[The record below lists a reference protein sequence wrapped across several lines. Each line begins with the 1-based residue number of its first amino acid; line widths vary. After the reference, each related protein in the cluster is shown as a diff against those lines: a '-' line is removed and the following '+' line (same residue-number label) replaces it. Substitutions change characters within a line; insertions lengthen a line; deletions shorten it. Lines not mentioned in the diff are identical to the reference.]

1 MRRARYSV
9 RQKVRHLEDE
19 IVRQKRR
26 FPDYVASDVMKSADA
41 ALIQAITQDILDD
54 YLDHAVVEADRTEA
68 AGAET

>member
-1 MRRARYSV
+1 MRRPRYSN

-41 ALIQAITQDILDD
+41 AFIQAITQDILDD
-54 YLDHAVVEADRTEA
+54 YLDHAVGEADATEA
-68 AGAET
+68 TGAET